1 MGTVTDEATTILS
14 ALGQLVEPLASVI
27 PGDCEV
33 VLHDL
38 SLLPNSIVA
47 ISGDLT
53 GRTIGSPSTDRL
65 LRAHARKEYRTEIGY
80 YSMLPD
86 GRQLC
91 CSTMIFRDSADVAV
105 AALCVNSDTRNWR
118 LLAELANSMMPAK
131 ADAETGPEANPG
143 EEFLRDVDELA
154 SKLLGQAIANSE
166 IPVGLMHKV
175 HKIAVV
181 QDLRDRG
188 FFMLKESVERAAN
201 ALGVTRFTIYNYLN
215 ELESES

>member
-1 MGTVTDEATTILS
+1 LGIESNETTTILNT
-14 ALGQLVEPLASVI
+14 LRQLVVPLVDVI

-38 SLLPNSIVA
+38 SLLPNSVVA
-47 ISGDLT
+47 IAGDIT
-53 GRTIGSPSTDRL
+53 GRTVGSPSTDRL
-65 LRAHARKEYRTEIGY
+65 LRAHVRGEYRTETGY

-86 GRQLC
+86 GRELC
-91 CSTMIFRDSADVAV
+91 CSTMIFRDSADLPV
-105 AALCVNSDTRNWR
+105 AALCVNADMRNWR
-118 LLAELANSMMPAK
+118 LLADLAHSMMPVKPEAGT
-131 ADAETGPEANPG
+131 ETGDNSG

-154 SKLLGQAIANSE
+154 ARLLGQAIANAE
-166 IPVGLMHKV
+166 IPVRLMRKS

-188 FFMLKESVERAAN
+188 FFMMKESVERAAN

-215 ELESES
+215 ELDAAG